1 MIHRPLRCK
10 QWVLSRAWDVWL
22 ETWVPVL
29 IQQQRSAESSDWRW
43 KLLPHVL
50 TSPQQK
56 FSRGNM
62 VSPRH
67 GVPHTYTL
75 STQETE
81 AGGLPKVWGY
91 SGIGSEYNA
100 IQGYIWRDYMK
111 KIKNNKRRKS
121 LCLGKQWFLWP
132 GRVKD
137 SSGGSHSR
145 RSQTTGS
152 ENYERSMRYD
162 WRWLKMPNWKLF
174 SSSKRQKEKTKTKQ
188 NPTQHGLVRAET
200 VKQKGQC

>member
-1 MIHRPLRCK
+1 MIKVHDMCPSLNFIFFTVFIELCIFPTPLQNWLLLGSSVPMGRDQNRFDLYWMIHRPLRCK
-10 QWVLSRAWDVWL
+10 QWVLSRAWDMWL

-100 IQGYIWRDYMK
+100 IHGYIWRDYMK
-111 KIKNNKRRKS
+111 K
-121 LCLGKQWFLWP
+121 
-132 GRVKD
+132 
-137 SSGGSHSR
+137 
-145 RSQTTGS
+145 
-152 ENYERSMRYD
+152 
-162 WRWLKMPNWKLF
+162 
-174 SSSKRQKEKTKTKQ
+174 
-188 NPTQHGLVRAET
+188 
-200 VKQKGQC
+200 